1 MHLALSHPEVA
12 FQFLNNG
19 QEKLRTSGNGKLKDV
34 IYNVYG
40 RDVAANL
47 IEIDYEKNGIH
58 ITGFLGKPIITRG
71 NRNFENFFVN
81 GRYVKSA
88 MISKSVEDAYRDFV
102 MQHKFPFA
110 VLHFHLSG
118 ENVDINVHPTKM
130 ELRFSRQQEVYN
142 TVFEA
147 VHRTLLEPE
156 LIQKTEV
163 PDPVEQPER
172 QAERPE
178 RVKKTFT
185 SASTKDQ
192 EDTGSPFLLRPRKE
206 NEKVTAAELI
216 KESKET
222 VKDDVQDEDYFIR
235 KMKERVLSYHNR
247 SSSAEVADRKEI
259 FRADEQKDKIAE
271 HVKYAV
277 EAADK
282 TVAPETAAAVQK
294 SKPENGT
301 QMDLFEENFLKRDI
315 RAEYKLIGQVFDTY
329 WLVEF
334 KDNLYIIDQHAAH
347 ERVLY
352 ERTLREMKSRE
363 FTSQY
368 LSPPII
374 LSLSMQEAQ
383 LLNENMDRFSRIGFE
398 IEPFGGEEY
407 AVRAVPDNLFSIAKK
422 ELLMEMIDDLTEGLS
437 TSMTPELIDEKVA
450 SLSCKAAVKGNNRL
464 SAQEVDKLIGELLT
478 LDNPYHCPH
487 GRPTIIAMTKRDL
500 EKKFKRIV

>member
-1 MHLALSHPEVA
+1 M
-12 FQFLNNG
+12 
-19 QEKLRTSGNGKLKDV
+19 
-34 IYNVYG
+34 
-40 RDVAANL
+40 
-47 IEIDYEKNGIH
+47 
-58 ITGFLGKPIITRG
+58 
-71 NRNFENFFVN
+71 
-81 GRYVKSA
+81 
-88 MISKSVEDAYRDFV
+88 
-102 MQHKFPFA
+102 
-110 VLHFHLSG
+110 
-118 ENVDINVHPTKM
+118 
-130 ELRFSRQQEVYN
+130 
-142 TVFEA
+142 
-147 VHRTLLEPE
+147 EPE
-156 LIQKTEV
+156 LIQKAEV

-172 QAERPE
+172 QAERLE

-185 SASTKDQ
+185 SASTKNK

-216 KESKET
+216 KESRET